1 MNQAVLAGYNIYGRY
16 PGDVLRGCDNDA
28 NNLRRLIETNLR
40 FDQVM
45 LLLDAKSSAEI
56 EMAAVWKMV
65 TSQTGPASHLVW
77 GHTSHGSN
85 NPDLSQRDGLQ
96 EILCCYDLKENKETG
111 LWISGFISAKWIG
124 ELSARVRPIDTLDII
139 LDCCNAPEGDQ
150 LKAIGR
156 SYNCARFLP
165 RSLVGVPVKPKTVQ
179 AIRSTIPRNV
189 ALWSACEPQ
198 EASCDA
204 YIDGSFQGAFT
215 AAFLKA
221 FSPNK
226 SRANI
231 MGKIGQPGTIRDW
244 LYKNRFQQKPH
255 LYCWPAMA
263 QGRFGA

>member
-16 PGDVLRGCDNDA
+16 PDDTLRGCDNDA

-56 EMAAVWKMV
+56 EMAAVWKMI
-65 TSQTGPASHLVW
+65 TSQTGPARRLVW
-77 GHTSHGSN
+77 GHSSHGSN

-111 LWISGFISAKWIG
+111 LWISGFISAKQVG
-124 ELSARVRPIDTLDII
+124 ELSAQVRPIDTLDII
-139 LDCCNAPEGDQ
+139 LDCCNAPAGDQ
-150 LKAIGR
+150 LKTIGR

-179 AIRSTIPRNV
+179 AIRATIRATIPRNV

-198 EASCDA
+198 QTSAD
-204 YIDGSFQGAFT
+204 SFIADQWQGAFT
-215 AAFLKA
+215 AAFIKA
-221 FSPNK
+221 FDREK
-226 SRANI
+226 SRADI
-231 MGKIGQPGTIRDW
+231 LTDAKIW
-244 LYKNRFQQKPH
+244 LKAKGFRQTPH
-255 LYCWPAMA
+255 LYCWPKMA
-263 QGRFGA
+263 QGRFGN